1 MHKSKRLKPKNLLLI
16 FIIAFTLIS
25 IIFLHINDV
34 NNKSKLPPPAI
45 SVSNNVNINPNHDN
59 NVHLREHNI
68 NTDSYDNSKDHNS
81 EKPSISHEKNGFDA
95 SIIQDFL
102 LKNKIKSDGKKI
114 AFLTFDDGP
123 SLEVTPKI
131 LKTLNEHSIKATFFI
146 VGNQLDKHPESR
158 KLLMDEYMQGNS
170 IGNHTYSHDPNK
182 LYPKKDVDA
191 KFFMEDLEKNNV
203 TLKSVLGENFH
214 TRVIRF
220 PGGHRSWNRTA
231 EVDHILKKQ
240 GYLFLDW
247 NAMTSDA
254 EGKPKT
260 KQELIDMYKH
270 TFKGQDKLVILMHD
284 SEGKSTTADALP
296 DIINDLKSKGYE
308 FQTLT

>member
-1 MHKSKRLKPKNLLLI
+1 MHKSKKSKPKNILLL
-16 FIIAFTLIS
+16 FIVIFTLVS

-34 NNKSKLPPPAI
+34 KNKSKLTPPAI
-45 SVSNNVNINPNHDN
+45 SVSNNINPTHDIN
-59 NVHLREHNI
+59 IHLKEHAI
-68 NTDSYDNSKDHNS
+68 NTDSDENAKDHSS
-81 EKPSISHEKNGFDA
+81 EKPPNNHSKNGFDA

-123 SLEVTPKI
+123 SSEVTPRI
-131 LKTLNEHSIKATFFI
+131 LKTLNENNIRATFFI

-158 KLLMDEYMQGNS
+158 KLLLDEYMQGNS
-170 IGNHTYSHDPNK
+170 IGNHTYSHNPDK

-191 KFFMEDLEKNNV
+191 KFFMEDLERNNT
-203 TLKSVLGENFH
+203 TLKSVLGDNFH

-220 PGGHRSWNRTA
+220 PGGHRTWNKTA

-240 GYLFLDW
+240 GYVFLDW

-254 EGKPKT
+254 EGSPKT
-260 KQELIDMYKH
+260 KQELIDRYKH
-270 TFKGQDKLVILMHD
+270 TFKGQDKVVILMHD
-284 SEGKSTTADALP
+284 SEDKSTTADALP

-308 FQTLT
+308 FETLT

>member
-1 MHKSKRLKPKNLLLI
+1 M
-16 FIIAFTLIS
+16 FIISFTLIS

-45 SVSNNVNINPNHDN
+45 SVSNNVNKNPTHGINIHLKEHD
-59 NVHLREHNI
+59 I
-68 NTDSYDNSKDHNS
+68 NTDSYNNPKEHNS
-81 EKPSISHEKNGFDA
+81 EKPPINNGKNGFDA

-131 LKTLNEHSIKATFFI
+131 LKTLNEHNIKATFFI
-146 VGNQLDKHPESR
+146 VGNQLDKHPESK

-170 IGNHTYSHDPNK
+170 IANHTYSHNPDK

-191 KFFMEDLEKNNV
+191 KFFMEDLEKNNTV
-203 TLKSVLGENFH
+203 LKNVLGDNFH

-220 PGGHRSWNRTA
+220 PGGHRTWNKTA

-240 GYLFLDW
+240 GYVFLDW
-247 NAMTSDA
+247 NNMTSDA
-254 EGKPKT
+254 EGNPKT
-260 KQELIDMYKH
+260 KQELIDGYKH

-284 SEGKSTTADALP
+284 SEDKSTTADALP

-308 FQTLT
+308 FETLT